1 MRPPDADFPN
11 PYASFARRHL
21 GDAIAVVGKVL
32 PDPALA
38 LDVASEAIALAYG
51 AVPAGDDAAGD
62 DAAGVEEHEDGA
74 ATRAVLDAVENVFR
88 AARAN
93 NLVLKRERLRHG
105 EPRPTALNAHARDG
119 ITQLC
124 RAPLS
129 HDSPAAH
136 PADVLRRDA
145 PDAAALRQI
154 CGSGLVVQRDAAA
167 EEARPPREP
176 RA

>member
-1 MRPPDADFPN
+1 MRPTDADPPN
-11 PYASFARRHL
+11 HYVSFARRHL
-21 GDAIAVVGKVL
+21 GDAIAVVGRVL

-38 LDVASEAIALAYG
+38 LDVASEAVALAYG
-51 AVPAGDDAAGD
+51 AVPAGNDAPEAFGGLD
-62 DAAGVEEHEDGA
+62 EHDGGA
-74 ATRAVLDAVENVFR
+74 ATRAVLDAVGNVFR

-93 NLVLKRERLRHG
+93 SLVPKRERLRRG
-105 EPRPTALNAHARDG
+105 APRPTALDARARDG
-119 ITQLC
+119 IMQLC

-129 HDSPAAH
+129 HDPPLART
-136 PADVLRRDA
+136 ADLLRRDA

-167 EEARPPREP
+167 EEVRGSREP